1 MLPTQTA
8 MTVQSVWRGG
18 SAHCG
23 MHTEALRGKCEQ
35 GQEHYLAIFISMPS
49 IFFLLRL
56 VDEEGVKVCKLA
68 KYAKAKSE
76 KPCGGECEQGQELSL
91 KSPFPCA
98 QTFI

>member
-8 MTVQSVWRGG
+8 MILQYLWWGG
-18 SAHCG
+18 SAHYG

-68 KYAKAKSE
+68 KYEKLKSG

-91 KSPFPCA
+91 KSPFPYA
-98 QTFI
+98 RTFI